1 MKRTI
6 SVTWTITDSITIDIP
21 DGELTCDEINERA
34 EFAVNAFIPMSR
46 EEYDWEWH
54 YGDEPKAR
62 EADTTPPEEAWFLV
76 NGVKIAIN
84 GVALVTKDC
93 PFDGF
98 INIKTWKT
106 DLTSKGIERL
116 SLMLRD
122 DIKELP
128 LHKGW
133 FHRSFRCFKG
143 FKVVGIAPEPGRSS
157 MEVGGY
163 VLGPAGELLAI
174 LMPHASIPS
183 QEDLDSGE
191 YFQFNPTEKL
201 GHG

>member
-6 SVTWTITDSITIDIP
+6 SVTWTMADSIVIDIP
-21 DGELTCDEINERA
+21 DGELTYEEINKRA
-34 EFAVNAFIPMSR
+34 EFAVNAFIPMSCD
-46 EEYDWEWH
+46 EYGWEWY

-62 EADTTPPEEAWFLV
+62 EENPLPPDDAWFVV
-76 NGVKIAIN
+76 NGITIAAN

-98 INIKTWKT
+98 IKIRAWKT
-106 DLTSKGIERL
+106 DLDSKAIERL
-116 SLMLRD
+116 SLMLRE

-128 LHKGW
+128 KHQGW

-143 FKVVGIAPEPGRSS
+143 FKVVGFEPEPGRSS

-163 VLGPAGELLAI
+163 VLGQAGELLAI
-174 LMPHASIPS
+174 LMPHASIPN
-183 QEDLDSGE
+183 QDYRDSGE